1 MKNRSDLPSWKALEQ
16 HYTASKDN
24 HLRKLFENDSERF
37 SKFSVEA
44 AGLFLDYSKNN
55 ITEET
60 LGLLEN
66 LADECNLKAQINGM
80 FGGEELNNTEHRA
93 VLHTA
98 LRQFTGKPVLV
109 DGEDVVPVIKAEQQR
124 MRKFVESIHTG
135 SWRGFS
141 GKPITDIVN
150 IGIGG
155 SDLGPKMVVTAL
167 SKQST
172 KGLDVHFVSNI
183 DGEELSQQLS
193 KLSPETTLFVVVSKT
208 FTTLETMT
216 NARSAKRW
224 LLNYFTD
231 KAAVSNHF
239 VAVSSN
245 LAAVE
250 AFGIDAGNSFEI
262 WDWVGGRFSLWSSV
276 GLSIALSVG
285 MDSFEALLKGAFGM
299 DRHFREAPFRENM
312 PVLLALVGIWNRNF
326 QKLSSCA
333 VLPYDK
339 RLTHFPSY
347 LQQTDMES
355 NGKSVGKNGDPLA
368 IDTAPVVWGEV
379 GVNGQHAFYQAI
391 HQGTQRIPADFIAAL
406 NPDNELKEHHK
417 LLVANCFAQTEALMW
432 GKTEEEAREELK
444 AEGVSQKE
452 ISRLIGHKTFR
463 GNNPTNTILMGRLVP
478 ETLGS
483 LIALYEHKIAVQG
496 MIWGINSFDQW
507 GVELGKQLA
516 TKIAKEIDKGV
527 YDQHDSS
534 TAGLLSR
541 YQEVAE

>member
-1 MKNRSDLPSWKALEQ
+1 MPSWTALER
-16 HYTASKDN
+16 HYRTLKES
-24 HLRKLFENDSERF
+24 HLRTQFETDPERF

-55 ITEET
+55 LTEET
-60 LGLLEN
+60 LSLLTM
-66 LADECNLKAQINGM
+66 LANECALKERIEDM
-80 FGGEELNNTEHRA
+80 FNGEELNNSEQRA

-98 LRQFTGKPVLV
+98 LRQLSENPVLV
-109 DGEDVVPVIKAEQQR
+109 KGKNIIPAIKVEQKR
-124 MRKFVESIHTG
+124 VRKLVESIHTG
-135 SWRGFS
+135 DWRGCS
-141 GKPITDIVN
+141 GKRITDIVN

-155 SDLGPKMVVTAL
+155 SDLGPRMVVSAL
-167 SKQST
+167 SKRAV
-172 KGLDVHFVSNI
+172 KGLEVHFVSNV

-193 KLSPETTLFVVVSKT
+193 KLSPETTLFVIVSKT

-216 NARSAKRW
+216 NAHSAKKW
-224 LLNYFTD
+224 FLD
-231 KAAVSNHF
+231 SISDEAAVAKHF

-245 LAAVE
+245 LEAVK
-250 AFGIDAGNSFEI
+250 AFGIKSDNSFEI

-276 GLSIALSVG
+276 GLSIALSIG
-285 MDSFEALLKGAFGM
+285 MDSFEALLKGAFRM
-299 DRHFREAPFRENM
+299 DCHFREAPLRENM

-326 QKLSSCA
+326 RKASSYG
-333 VLPYDK
+333 VFPYDE

-347 LQQTDMES
+347 LQQVDMES
-355 NGKSVGKNGDPLA
+355 NGKSVDKAGDPLG

-391 HQGTQRIPADFIAAL
+391 HQGTQSIPADFIAVL
-406 NPDNELKEHHK
+406 TPDNELKEHHK

-444 AEGVSQKE
+444 AEGFGEKE
-452 ISRLIGHKTFR
+452 VSRLIGHKTFR
-463 GNNPTNTILMGRLVP
+463 GNNPTNTILMKQLMP
-478 ETLGS
+478 ETLGA

-496 MIWGINSFDQW
+496 LVWGINSFDQW

-516 TKIAKEIDKGV
+516 TKIAKEIDEGACG
-527 YDQHDSS
+527 QHDSS

-541 YQEVAE
+541 YKEAAE